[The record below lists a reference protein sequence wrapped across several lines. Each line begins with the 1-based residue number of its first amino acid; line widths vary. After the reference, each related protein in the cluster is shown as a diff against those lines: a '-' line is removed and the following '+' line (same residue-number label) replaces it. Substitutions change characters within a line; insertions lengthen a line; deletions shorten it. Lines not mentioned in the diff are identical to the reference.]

1 MLVTFVL
8 TVKHMSYR
16 QIKFQV
22 VASRGDSRRILGRPI
37 ISSKGPTAAIWKK
50 APVEG
55 KRFSTSMKVAV
66 VDDDPELVQSVKVI
80 LKVAGAQVFGARNG
94 ISGYL
99 MIRRERP
106 DVVLLD
112 IMMPDMDGF
121 EVCRKLKLDS
131 ITKGIPIIFL
141 TAKSGQAHIDMGL
154 SLGAQ

>member
-1 MLVTFVL
+1 
-8 TVKHMSYR
+8 
-16 QIKFQV
+16 
-22 VASRGDSRRILGRPI
+22 
-37 ISSKGPTAAIWKK
+37 
-50 APVEG
+50 VEG
-55 KRFSTSMKVAV
+55 KRFHTSMKVAV

-154 SLGAQ
+154 SLGAQGYITKPFEHDDLVDKIIQVTRKHNPVTGH